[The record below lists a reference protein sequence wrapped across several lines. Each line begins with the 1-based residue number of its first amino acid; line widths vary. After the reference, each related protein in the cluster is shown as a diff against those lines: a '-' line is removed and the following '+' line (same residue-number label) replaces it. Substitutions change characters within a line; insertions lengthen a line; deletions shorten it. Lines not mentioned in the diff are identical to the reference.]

1 MATRQQKTEYEMTD
15 EQKLRQYHSALIDIW
30 YAFKARA
37 MTVSNED
44 AYWDDAIQ
52 AFDKVCKKYKG
63 TEAYDFAM
71 QMSCAA
77 VKALEN
83 KYRKAAGL

>member
-1 MATRQQKTEYEMTD
+1 MKD
-15 EQKLRQYHSALIDIW
+15 EKELHEYHSALIDIW

-52 AFDKVCKKYKG
+52 AFDKVANKYKG
-63 TEAYDFAM
+63 TEAEDFAM
-71 QMSCAA
+71 EMSCAA
-77 VKALEN
+77 IKSLEN